1 MFPPT
6 GMLAATAAA
15 SNTDAHV
22 SVFSLLAR
30 LLISLFIVL
39 MVLWVLAQ
47 IVRRKGLPGSRGGA
61 AGRAARRQVD
71 VLNRQS
77 LGKGQ
82 TLVTVRLDDRVVLL
96 GVTAQNITTLSELDP
111 AAYGIVP
118 GAGKVLELEAVA
130 TAGLGR
136 DGGSEHDDSD
146 QPLPSDD
153 LDLDPDLDL
162 EPDLDFDVGQV
173 RRLPSTNTSSTS
185 ASSTA
190 ASMTSTMFS
199 WNQRLDRLRDRTV
212 RH

>member
-1 MFPPT
+1 MLPHS
-6 GMLAATAAA
+6 GLLAATAAA

-47 IVRRKGLPGSRGGA
+47 IVRRKGLPGSRGGG

-111 AAYGIVP
+111 TAYGIVP
-118 GAGKVLELEAVA
+118 GTSQVLELEAVA
-130 TAGLGR
+130 TAAGPAIAAIGSAEATTTAA
-136 DGGSEHDDSD
+136 DGNSSPPPLTSD
-146 QPLPSDD
+146 ELDQVRPLPS
-153 LDLDPDLDL
+153 
-162 EPDLDFDVGQV
+162 
-173 RRLPSTNTSSTS
+173 TTTSSTS

>member
-1 MFPPT
+1 MMPPS
-6 GMLAATAAA
+6 GILAATAAV

-47 IVRRKGLPGSRGGA
+47 IVRRKGLPGSRG
-61 AGRAARRQVD
+61 AGSRAARRQVD

-82 TLVTVRLDDRVVLL
+82 TLITVRLDDRVVLL
-96 GVTAQNITTLSELDP
+96 GVTAQSITTLSELDP

-118 GAGKVLELEAVA
+118 GTTEVLELEAV
-130 TAGLGR
+130 TTEGSDGL
-136 DGGSEHDDSD
+136 DGSDGSDGSD
-146 QPLPSDD
+146 QSGSSDD
-153 LDLDPDLDL
+153 L
-162 EPDLDFDVGQV
+162 GQV
-173 RRLPSTNTSSTS
+173 RRLPSTTTSSSS
-185 ASSTA
+185 ASSTT

-212 RH
+212 RR

>member
-6 GMLAATAAA
+6 GIVAATAAA

-47 IVRRKGLPGSRGGA
+47 SVRRKGLPGSRGGA

-136 DGGSEHDDSD
+136 GDGFGHDGSG

-153 LDLDPDLDL
+153 LDLDVDQL
-162 EPDLDFDVGQV
+162 

-212 RH
+212 RR

>member
-6 GMLAATAAA
+6 GILAATAAA

-118 GAGKVLELEAVA
+118 GAGNVLELEAVA
-130 TAGLGR
+130 TAELGR
-136 DGGSEHDDSD
+136 GDGFEHDGSD
-146 QPLPSDD
+146 QPPPSDD
-153 LDLDPDLDL
+153 VDLDQL
-162 EPDLDFDVGQV
+162 

-212 RH
+212 RR

>member
-6 GMLAATAAA
+6 GIVAATAAA

-136 DGGSEHDDSD
+136 GDGFGHDGSG

-153 LDLDPDLDL
+153 LDLDVDLDVDQL
-162 EPDLDFDVGQV
+162 

-212 RH
+212 RR

>member
-1 MFPPT
+1 MLTPS
-6 GMLAATAAA
+6 GMLATIATTA
-15 SNTDAHV
+15 SSNGDAHV

-71 VLNRQS
+71 VLSRQS
-77 LGKGQ
+77 IGKGQ
-82 TLVTVRLDDRVVLL
+82 TLVTVRLDDRVLLL
-96 GVTAQNITTLSELDP
+96 GVTPQNISTLSELDP
-111 AAYGIVP
+111 IAYGIVP
-118 GAGKVLELEAVA
+118 GTSTVLELETVD
-130 TAGLGR
+130 AGTGTGIGAALPVGTDDTQQR
-136 DGGSEHDDSD
+136 APDGSLLLASEDAPD
-146 QPLPSDD
+146 QA
-153 LDLDPDLDL
+153 
-162 EPDLDFDVGQV
+162 
-173 RRLPSTNTSSTS
+173 RRLPSTTTSSSS

>member
-6 GMLAATAAA
+6 GIVAATAAA

-136 DGGSEHDDSD
+136 GDGFGHDGSG

-153 LDLDPDLDL
+153 LDLDLDLDD
-162 EPDLDFDVGQV
+162 DLDVDQL

-212 RH
+212 RR

>member
-6 GMLAATAAA
+6 GILAATAAA

-118 GAGKVLELEAVA
+118 ETSKVLELEAVA
-130 TAGLGR
+130 TSAGPAGAIDDDSASNLWPSLPS
-136 DGGSEHDDSD
+136 DEHDLD
-146 QPLPSDD
+146 QVRPLPS
-153 LDLDPDLDL
+153 
-162 EPDLDFDVGQV
+162 
-173 RRLPSTNTSSTS
+173 TTTSSTS

-212 RH
+212 RR

>member
-6 GMLAATAAA
+6 GILAATAAA

-136 DGGSEHDDSD
+136 GDGFEHDDSEL
-146 QPLPSDD
+146 PLSSDHLDLNLD
-153 LDLDPDLDL
+153 LDLDADADA
-162 EPDLDFDVGQV
+162 GQV

>member
-6 GMLAATAAA
+6 GIVAATAAA

-111 AAYGIVP
+111 AAYGIIP

-136 DGGSEHDDSD
+136 GDGFGHDGSG

-153 LDLDPDLDL
+153 LDLDVDLDVDQL
-162 EPDLDFDVGQV
+162 

-212 RH
+212 RR